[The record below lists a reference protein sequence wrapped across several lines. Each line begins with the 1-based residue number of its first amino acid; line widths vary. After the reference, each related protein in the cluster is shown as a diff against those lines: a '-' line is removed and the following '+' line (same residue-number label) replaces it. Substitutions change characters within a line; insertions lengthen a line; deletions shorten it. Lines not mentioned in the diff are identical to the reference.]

1 MLPRGHV
8 RRDFIARCEVS
19 PALCSRLWYGVCGFA
34 VASASP
40 SARCAPLPRPPGGA
54 FVWAPL
60 PLRWL
65 PAGARRMPLCDSAE
79 PVQRLFWW
87 PSQLVP
93 PFQGRLS
100 RRCGAPMLGERV
112 GLILLIVADH
122 STTVVVDPAA
132 AETHL
137 TTSRRQW
144 PAANRAALDL
154 SVRSPKSVCFLAR
167 RHSADLC
174 GSRTCEAAQQAQN

>member
-1 MLPRGHV
+1 MLPRGNV
-8 RRDFIARCEVS
+8 QRDFIDRCES
-19 PALCSRLWYGVCGFA
+19 P
-34 VASASP
+34 
-40 SARCAPLPRPPGGA
+40 ARCATDCGIVSVGLPLHRQAPLQGVPLPRPPRRGFCLGA
-54 FVWAPL
+54 PAPSAGS
-60 PLRWL
+60 LRVGLWRS
-65 PAGARRMPLCDSAE
+65 ARRSKA
-79 PVQRLFWW
+79 
-87 PSQLVP
+87 
-93 PFQGRLS
+93 RLS

>member
-1 MLPRGHV
+1 VILSTAASLPRAV
-8 RRDFIARCEVS
+8 QPTVVLCLWVCRVS
-19 PALCSRLWYGVCGFA
+19 QLGKP
-34 VASASP
+34 
-40 SARCAPLPRPPGGA
+40 PLNSKLGLAPGGA

-137 TTSRRQW
+137 TTSRRQR
-144 PAANRAALDL
+144 PAADRAALDL